1 MLEEITRDEVNSFFV
16 QAFGEEKASVAQK
29 AFEANFTLN
38 SAKLKKQVIDEVKN
52 ELISKDLLQAEF
64 KASKAEF
71 RQELKQAT
79 SDLRDEL
86 KQEIN
91 DLRAEVK
98 QEINDLRA
106 EVKDDIAEIRL
117 EMSDLKI
124 ELKDTIMKTQATT
137 LKWVA
142 GIQIASLS
150 VVVAAIGILIAIFK
164 F

>member
-1 MLEEITRDEVNSFFV
+1 MLEEITRDEVNAFFV
-16 QAFGEEKASVAQK
+16 QAFGEDKANIAQK

-52 ELISKDLLQAEF
+52 EIVSKDLLQAEF

-71 RQELKQAT
+71 RQELKQT
-79 SDLRDEL
+79 TNDLRTELKQEIADVKLGL

-91 DLRAEVK
+91 DLRTEVK
-98 QEINDLRA
+98 QEIA
-106 EVKDDIAEIRL
+106 EVRL
-117 EMSDLKI
+117 EMAELKT
-124 ELKDTIMKTQATT
+124 ELKDVIMKTQATT

>member
-1 MLEEITRDEVNSFFV
+1 MLEEVTRDEVNAFFV
-16 QAFGEEKASVAQK
+16 QAFGEEKAIVAQK
-29 AFEANFTLN
+29 AFEANWTLN
-38 SAKLKKQVIDEVKN
+38 SQRLKKQVIDEVKS
-52 ELISKDLLQAEF
+52 EIVSKDLLQAEF

-71 RQELKQAT
+71 RQELKQTAN
-79 SDLRDEL
+79 DLRTEL
-86 KQEIN
+86 RQEIN

-106 EVKDDIAEIRL
+106 EVKGDIAEIRL
-117 EMSDLKI
+117 EMSDLKT